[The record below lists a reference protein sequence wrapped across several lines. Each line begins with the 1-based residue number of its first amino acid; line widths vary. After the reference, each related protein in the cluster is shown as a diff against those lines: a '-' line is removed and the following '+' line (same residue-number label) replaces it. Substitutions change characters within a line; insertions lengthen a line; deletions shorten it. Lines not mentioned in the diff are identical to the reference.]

1 MERRKKRSINALLI
15 KAKLGAL
22 ISKSPKY
29 EKFVERAK
37 YYVRN
42 PDELNKILT
51 VAYNKATNQ
60 NAERTFGEMWGKVK
74 SMFRLIRAS
83 LLNEYTDVPKVK
95 VILGLAVILY
105 FVSPFDIFPDFLPF
119 LGFAD
124 DLVLFAWFL
133 KYASEEIEKF
143 QVYESK
149 KLNFSKTALFG

>member
-1 MERRKKRSINALLI
+1 MMI

-29 EKFVERAK
+29 EKFVEKAK
-37 YYVRN
+37 YYIRN
-42 PDELNKILT
+42 PEELNKVLNE
-51 VAYNKATNQ
+51 AYNKATDENG
-60 NAERTFGEMWGKVK
+60 ERTFGEMWGKVK

-83 LLNEYTDVPKVK
+83 LLNEYTEIPKIK

-105 FVSPFDIFPDFLPF
+105 FISPIDIFPDFLPF

-143 QVYESK
+143 QAYEAN